1 MTIAISSSEPMMLS
15 LRETRMMVD
24 RILLQSRI
32 VSGSQQAVRNVIL
45 GAEAVGLPALQ
56 RLDDAFESI
65 VISINP
71 ANLSLVQSSED
82 GAFLSLDAGGEHA
95 WGIGVAVLELGVD
108 AARNLGSAVVSVRNV
123 REPAMLAGLVALA
136 WGYEVDLQ
144 VTTGTDMAVAR
155 NVAGNV
161 VVEPE
166 WRHAEADCGYAVLSL
181 CNRRRL
187 DAAGRPDSA
196 QDPVMRRI
204 LAEGFPS
211 NRGLWE
217 RLYTRALGALTP
229 DTVSSRRHAGTVMVD
244 ASGKVIGRPDDDDTD
259 FSLLS
264 QPQPQATNT
273 PAAAS

>member
-1 MTIAISSSEPMMLS
+1 MTAAASSMTEPMALS

-32 VSGSQQAVRNVIL
+32 VSGSQQAVRNAIL

-56 RLDDAFESI
+56 RLDEAFETI
-65 VISINP
+65 VSGIDP
-71 ANLSLVQSSED
+71 AKLSLVASSE
-82 GAFLSLDAGGEHA
+82 GGSSLLLDAGGEHA

-108 AARNLGSAVVSVRNV
+108 VARNFGSAVVSVRNV
-123 REPAMLAGLVALA
+123 REPDMLAGLAALA
-136 WGYEVDLQ
+136 WGYEVDLE
-144 VTTGTDMAVAR
+144 VTTDGDR
-155 NVAGNV
+155 GS
-161 VVEPE
+161 
-166 WRHAEADCGYAVLSL
+166 AVLTL
-181 CNRRRL
+181 RNRPP

-264 QPQPQATNT
+264 QPQPPATNT
-273 PAAAS
+273 PTAAS